1 MVSGRR
7 VIYLLRIF
15 FEFFHISENFIII
28 PCFFIPAN
36 SNHYKSNNYYYSSA
50 YGIGWK
56 QTGYNNSRACT
67 RKKSMIDFSFFIFP
81 NTLSLSI
88 VFTIFESSFI
98 SVSRCSCVNC
108 CSFRIADIWFPIF
121 IIISSP
127 YLNHIW
133 QVYILSKAIICLQY
147 VYDNAKLLWH
157 SPLHNALSQTV
168 GLSEW
173 NWNNFNFPFLT
184 ASCILFTKQFVLEK
198 IFHSPCVP
206 RKSSGF
212 PRSRASPYDIK

>member
-1 MVSGRR
+1 MESGESRQDT
-7 VIYLLRIF
+7 
-15 FEFFHISENFIII
+15 II
-28 PCFFIPAN
+28 PVPAPVKNQWLSFLFLFFQFETVCRVTW
-36 SNHYKSNNYYYSSA
+36 NN
-50 YGIGWK
+50 
-56 QTGYNNSRACT
+56 
-67 RKKSMIDFSFFIFP
+67 DP
-81 NTLSLSI
+81 N
-88 VFTIFESSFI
+88 
-98 SVSRCSCVNC
+98 CSCVNC

-173 NWNNFNFPFLT
+173 NWNNFNFPSLT
-184 ASCILFTKQFVLEK
+184 ASCILFTKQFVLEM